1 MASDFSVPSHSQ
13 KGIID
18 QRTFLSSLRKS
29 SCAFR
34 AGASFTLEPVFVY
47 AFHDETHFQKSLF
60 DAHGHTAS
68 RTVQN
73 NSSTVLAASFG
84 YRDIGTDFTTTQV
97 FSVTNTYGNA
107 TDSHTC
113 TYDEN
118 GNILSDMVGTNT
130 IDYEYDSLN
139 DRIL

>member
-1 MASDFSVPSHSQ
+1 MKRISNCNY
-13 KGIID
+13 
-18 QRTFLSSLRKS
+18 LN
-29 SCAFR
+29 
-34 AGASFTLEPVFVY
+34 
-47 AFHDETHFQKSLF
+47 
-60 DAHGHTAS
+60 AHGRTAS
-68 RTVQN
+68 RTVQSGN
-73 NSSTVLAASFG
+73 STVLSSDFG
-84 YRDIGTDFTTTQV
+84 YVDIGTNFTTTQV

-107 TDSHTC
+107 TDSHTY